1 MSVKTWGRT
10 ETGNAFHSFG
20 AVHAIC
26 RKNVFPAQHLVAK
39 GEFRTQEQAERAVA
53 NPLGFTM
60 CARCVKLE
68 AAAAD
73 RLAASLEPATEAH
86 DLGGIGTPQETT
98 EGEEQV
104 WGIGAVSPVIHRLK
118 GIGGHSVCTR
128 NAVTMESITW
138 DRGQAEAKVA
148 SPIGQHNGYS
158 LCVECVDLTDGATEV
173 RPTQDDPIDAPAP
186 APAEPKTQ
194 TRTLV
199 GLLDQENPVQALND
213 HYRGTV
219 WNARPGAAVPF
230 RLIKD
235 VVISQIREV
244 ADTGIYLV
252 QYSVR
257 YNDGR
262 PEVQSVRNLIQF
274 INQHTIK
281 EN

>member
-10 ETGNAFHSFG
+10 ETGSAFHSFG

-26 RKNVFPAQHLVAK
+26 RKNIRPAKYQEL
-39 GEFRTQEQAERAVA
+39 RTQEQAERAVA

-73 RLAASLEPATEAH
+73 RKDASMEPATEAH
-86 DLGGIGTPQETT
+86 DLGGIG
-98 EGEEQV
+98 EEQV
-104 WGIGAVSPVIHRLK
+104 WGIGAGSPVIHRLK
-118 GIGGHSVCTR
+118 GIGGRSICAR
-128 NAVTMESITW
+128 NAVTMAELTW

-158 LCVECVDLTDGATEV
+158 LCIECVDITDGAIEV
-173 RPTQDDPIDAPAP
+173 RPTQDDPIDAP

-262 PEVQSVRNLIQF
+262 PEVQAVRNLIQF
-274 INQHTIK
+274 VNQHTIK